1 MSGHSHWAT
10 IRRKKGAADAKRGQ
24 IFTRLAREIVIAA
37 REGGGDPDTNIRLAY
52 AMDRAR
58 AQNMPKEN
66 IERAIKRGTGESKEG
81 NSFEEVYY
89 EGYAQH
95 GVALMISVVTD
106 NRNRAVAEIRHI
118 LNRIG
123 GSMAE
128 AGSVAWQFKRISYFS
143 FPLEK
148 RNQDD
153 IFELAVEAGADDV
166 IFDDGTVEI
175 LGPVEAFK
183 AISDRLVKFHIHPE
197 EAELRYVANNEID
210 LAPDES
216 LQVLKAIESLEEL
229 DDVQNVYSSLALSDE
244 VLARLEE
251 A

>member
-37 REGGGDPDTNIRLAY
+37 REGGGDPDSNIRLAY
-52 AMDRAR
+52 AIDRAR
-58 AQNMPKEN
+58 AQNMPKDN
-66 IERAIKRGTGESKEG
+66 IERAIKRGTGESKES
-81 NSFEEVYY
+81 NAFEEVVY

-95 GVALMISVVTD
+95 GVALLVAVVTD
-106 NRNRAVAEIRHI
+106 NRNRAVAEIRHV

-123 GSMAE
+123 GSMSE

-166 IFDDGTVEI
+166 IFDDGTAEI

-183 AISDRLVKFHIHPE
+183 EISDRLRVAHIHPE
-197 EAELRYVANNEID
+197 EAELRYSPINEVALSPE
-210 LAPDES
+210 ES
-216 LQVLKAIESLEEL
+216 IQVLKAIESLEEL
-229 DDVQNVYSSLALSDE
+229 DDVQTVFSTLALSDE
-244 VLARLEE
+244 ILAQLEE